1 MNSPKNRSALV
12 RIAKKHCKNFLKSY
26 NKIGNCYGYFFLQGV
41 AKPIGIKNIKALSK
55 DTVIEEATNTN

>member
-12 RIAKKHCKNFLKSY
+12 RIAKIYCKKILISY

-41 AKPIGIKNIKALSK
+41 AKPIGIKNIKALPK
-55 DTVIEEATNTN
+55 EIVTEEATDTN